1 MVKDTEMMRKNR
13 CENIKYIQGNS
24 ININFD
30 ANADNGIDTDI
41 KAGQKEAI
49 RLCYWLTELMITTIL
64 MPSAL

>member
-30 ANADNGIDTDI
+30 ANAYNGFDTDI
-41 KAGQKEAI
+41 KAGRRK
-49 RLCYWLTELMITTIL
+49 
-64 MPSAL
+64 PSDCVTG

>member
-41 KAGQKEAI
+41 KAGRRK
-49 RLCYWLTELMITTIL
+49 
-64 MPSAL
+64 PSDCVTG